1 MNALS
6 RKVLCLVA
14 AAGAAVSI
22 AAAVAVPIAQ
32 ASTQPET
39 AEVSTVNVRVGDL
52 DANTEGGAQHICSR
66 LQRAAEQVCG
76 EDSDTRMQLETAN
89 RVRNCEQQAIEPAV
103 DKIHS
108 APLTAIYIHHFPE
121 RRGTV
126 AVETDARG

>member
-14 AAGAAVSI
+14 AAGAAASI

-32 ASTQPET
+32 ASTQAGT
-39 AEVSTVNVRVGDL
+39 TEVSSVNVRVGDL
-52 DANTEGGAQHICSR
+52 DANTPGGAQHIYSR

-76 EDSDTRMQLETAN
+76 EDSSTRMELETAN
-89 RVRNCEQQAIEPAV
+89 LVRNCEQQAIEPAV
-103 DKIHS
+103 DKIHT
-108 APLTAIYIHHFPE
+108 APLTAIYIQHFPE

>member
-32 ASTQPET
+32 ASTLAGT
-39 AEVSTVNVRVGDL
+39 AEVSSVSVRVGDL
-52 DANTEGGAQHICSR
+52 DATTQGGAQHIYSR

-76 EDSDTRMQLETAN
+76 EDSATRLQLELAN
-89 RVRNCEQQAIEPAV
+89 LVRSCEQQAIGPAV
-103 DKIHS
+103 DRIHS